1 MPQKKTLNSL
11 SSKIQDQTAPLKSVI
26 IQAMNDP
33 RMSFCQEGLT
43 VMHGHLDHAS
53 LSFHPAAVRRN

>member
-11 SSKIQDQTAPLKSVI
+11 SSKIQDQAAPVQSVI
-26 IQAMNDP
+26 IPAMNDP

-43 VMHGHLDHAS
+43 VINGHLDHVS
-53 LSFHPAAVRRN
+53 LPFHPAAVRRS